1 LKAATE
7 EYEQDFKPKELEVN
21 NLLLGINSGL
31 MAISMKR
38 GEDVEILKEIKKKGE
53 KLLATVSSEA

>member
-1 LKAATE
+1 
-7 EYEQDFKPKELEVN
+7 VN

-38 GEDVEILKEIKKKGE
+38 GEDVKTLSERKKKCE
-53 KLLATVSSEA
+53 ELLEMVNIEG